1 MPLSPLDIVK
11 RTPKSNCRQC
21 GYPSCLAF
29 GAAVTTKGEDPGKCP
44 FLDGE
49 GLDLNGNAPLASSA
63 ERDLELIR
71 HLKTKIASHDFARI
85 APALGGQIREAD
97 RETLYFRYLG
107 REVNLSKSGIL
118 LDGVEPEDPRDQIL
132 LYNYVFFSGNEP
144 LRGEWIGMESMP
156 NSISKIKTLQNY
168 GEKPLAELFE
178 GLAEDLVLQAA
189 RSLDGKSV
197 PSTSASICLFVPVLP
212 MVPQQILFWRAEPE
226 DGFAASVKILYDRTA
241 LRFLDLESLVF
252 TSERMADR
260 FAELLHT

>member
-29 GAAVTTKGEDPGKCP
+29 GAAVATKGENPGKCP
-44 FLDGE
+44 YLDWA
-49 GLDLNGNAPLASSA
+49 GLDLSGNAKLASSA

-71 HLKTKIASHDFARI
+71 HLKEKIASHDFLRI
-85 APALGGQIREAD
+85 AQALGGRVRKAE

-107 REVNLSKSGIL
+107 REVCLKKSGIL
-118 LDGVEPEDPRDQIL
+118 LDGSEPEDPRDQIL
-132 LYNYVFFSGNEP
+132 LYNYVFFSGNTP
-144 LRGEWIGMESMP
+144 LSDEWIGMESMP

-168 GEKPLAELFE
+168 GEKPLAELFD
-178 GLAEDLVLQAA
+178 GLDENLVLLAV
-189 RSLDGKSV
+189 RSLDGNSM
-197 PSTSASICLFVPVLP
+197 PSTSASFALLIPVLP

-226 DGFAASVKILYDRTA
+226 DGFAATVKILFDRTA
-241 LRFLDLESLVF
+241 LQFLDLESLVF

-260 FAELLHT
+260 FAVLLRT